1 MSNEWIN
8 TLAIIVL
15 FVETVVVNIQ
25 LIRLQSQM
33 SDNQDDVIE
42 KINRLKLE
50 IEKLKRW

>member
-15 FVETVVVNIQ
+15 FVEVVFVNIQ

-33 SDNQDDVIE
+33 SDNQDNVIE
-42 KINRLKLE
+42 RINRLESE
-50 IEKLKRW
+50 IEKLKGG